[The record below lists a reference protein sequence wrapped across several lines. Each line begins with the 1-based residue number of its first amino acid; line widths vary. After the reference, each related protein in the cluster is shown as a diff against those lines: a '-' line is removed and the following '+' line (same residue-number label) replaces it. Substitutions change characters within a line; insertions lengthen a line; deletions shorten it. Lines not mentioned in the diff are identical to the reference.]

1 MRIVFRPPASEVP
14 DHHRA
19 AAIFTLRNNALKFVV
34 RDRMIFDLN
43 GESLFAWYQAW
54 TTRHRPALHDA
65 IKFQPKIVMQA
76 SRSMFLNDIGVA
88 ARASDCALWFEAW
101 TTRHRPALH
110 DAIKFQPKIVM
121 QASRSMFLNDIGVAA
136 RASDCALWF

>member
-88 ARASDCALWFEAW
+88 ARASDCALWFGGDAKAPLGPVAFQSRLFR
-101 TTRHRPALH
+101 TAH
-110 DAIKFQPKIVM
+110 DP
-121 QASRSMFLNDIGVAA
+121 RFL
-136 RASDCALWF
+136 